1 MKLGIEKTKFTKVS
15 EIEIPSIFYR
25 RMLTGIKEF
34 DELFGNGILPG
45 SAFTVTAQ
53 AGCGKTTFLL
63 QLCEALAAS
72 GYDVGYASGEEN
84 QYQLAFNCK
93 RLNVRNVNIANETDI
108 DTLAA
113 EMKSLDIIVIDSFQ
127 ALTSETKM
135 NHAELERYA
144 VQTLCQAAKA
154 NECAIFF
161 VMHLTK
167 NGILKGSTLVPH
179 SVDVNMQI
187 ELDPE
192 VDETARVINIYKN
205 RFGTCGNYSAMM
217 TSRGFELSGKKEV
230 VKAKSKSARQ
240 KEQLDAIMAINEPP
254 HITKE
259 VVIKTLKV
267 TSSQAYLLLKELTNS
282 GKLKKFGRG
291 QNAIFKK
298 SIVSSEATK
307 VTVLQ

>member
-15 EIEIPSIFYR
+15 EIQIPSIFYR

-63 QLCEALAAS
+63 QLCEALS
-72 GYDVGYASGEEN
+72 TNGYDVGYASGEEN

-113 EMKSLDIIVIDSFQ
+113 AMKNLDVIVIDSFQ
-127 ALTSETKM
+127 ALSTETKM
-135 NHAELERYA
+135 NHSELERHA

-167 NGILKGSTLVPH
+167 NGLLKGSTLVPH

-192 VDETARVINIYKN
+192 VDETARLINVYKN

-230 VKAKSKSARQ
+230 IKAKSKKSRYSD
-240 KEQLDAIMAINEPP
+240 QLNAIMAINEPP

-267 TSSQAYLLLKELTNS
+267 TSSQAYLLLKELTDS

-291 QNAIFKK
+291 TSAIFKQT
-298 SIVSSEATK
+298 VS
-307 VTVLQ
+307 V

>member
-15 EIEIPSIFYR
+15 EIQIPDIFYR
-25 RMLTGIKEF
+25 KMMTGIKEF

-63 QLCEALAAS
+63 QLCEALAGV

-93 RLNVRNVNIANETDI
+93 RLNVCNVNIANETDV
-108 DTLAA
+108 DVLAEA
-113 EMKSLDIIVIDSFQ
+113 MKDLDVLVVDSFQ
-127 ALTSETKM
+127 ALSTEAKRNQS
-135 NHAELERYA
+135 ELERYA

-167 NGILKGSTLVPH
+167 SGVLKGSTLVPH
-179 SVDVNMQI
+179 SVDVNLQI
-187 ELDPE
+187 EKDEE
-192 VDETARVINIYKN
+192 VDETARVINVYKN

-230 VKAKSKSARQ
+230 VKAKSKKSRSND
-240 KEQLDAIMAINEPP
+240 QLAEIMAIDEPP

-267 TSSQAYLLLKELTNS
+267 TSSQAYLLLKELTDS

-291 QNAIFKK
+291 QDAIFKK
-298 SIVSSEATK
+298 VQVVA
-307 VTVLQ
+307 

>member
-15 EIEIPSIFYR
+15 DIQIPSIFYK

-34 DELFGNGILPG
+34 DELFGDGILPG

-63 QLCEALAAS
+63 QLCEALAAT

-93 RLNVRNVNIANETDI
+93 RLNVRNVNIANETDV

-113 EMKSLDIIVIDSFQ
+113 EMKNLDVLVIDSFQ
-127 ALTSETKM
+127 ALSSETKM
-135 NHAELERYA
+135 NHSELERHA

-167 NGILKGSTLVPH
+167 NGLLKGSTLVPH

-230 VKAKSKSARQ
+230 VKAKSKKSRYSD
-240 KEQLDAIMAINEPP
+240 QLDAIMAINEPP

-267 TSSQAYLLLKELTNS
+267 TSSQAYLLLKELTDS

-291 QNAIFKK
+291 QSAVFKK
-298 SIVSSEATK
+298 G
-307 VTVLQ
+307 VTANQAVTA

>member
-15 EIEIPSIFYR
+15 EIQIPDIFYK

-34 DELFGNGILPG
+34 DMLFGDGILPG

-53 AGCGKTTFLL
+53 AGAGKTTFLL
-63 QLCEALAAS
+63 QLCESLANN

-108 DTLAA
+108 DTLAEA
-113 EMKSLDIIVIDSFQ
+113 MKALDVIVIDSFQ
-127 ALTSETKM
+127 ALSNETKM
-135 NHAELERYA
+135 NQAELERHA
-144 VQTLCQAAKA
+144 VQSLCAAAKA

-167 NGILKGSTLVPH
+167 NGVLKGSTLVPH

-187 ELDPE
+187 ELDE
-192 VDETARVINIYKN
+192 ELDEAARIINVYKN
-205 RFGTCGNYSAMM
+205 RFGTCGSYSAMM
-217 TSRGFELSGKKEV
+217 TATGFELSGKREV
-230 VKAKSKSARQ
+230 VKAKSKHARQ
-240 KEQLDAIMAINEPP
+240 KEQLDQILAIDEPP

-259 VVIKTLKV
+259 VVIKVLGV
-267 TSSQAYLLLKELTNS
+267 TSSQAYLLLKELTDT

-291 QNAIFKK
+291 QSAIFKK
-298 SIVSSEATK
+298 SLCVK
-307 VTVLQ
+307 

>member
-15 EIEIPSIFYR
+15 EIQIPDIFYR
-25 RMLTGIKEF
+25 KMLTGIKEF

-63 QLCEALAAS
+63 QLCEALAGV

-93 RLNVRNVNIANETDI
+93 RLNVRNVNIANETDV
-108 DTLAA
+108 DVLAEA
-113 EMKSLDIIVIDSFQ
+113 MKDLDVLVVDSFQ
-127 ALTSETKM
+127 ALSTEAKRNQS
-135 NHAELERYA
+135 ELERYA

-167 NGILKGSTLVPH
+167 AGVLKGSTLVPH
-179 SVDVNMQI
+179 SVDVNLQI
-187 ELDPE
+187 EKDEE
-192 VDETARVINIYKN
+192 VDETARVINVYKN

-230 VKAKSKSARQ
+230 VKAKSKKSRSND
-240 KEQLDAIMAINEPP
+240 QLAEIMAIDEPP

-267 TSSQAYLLLKELTNS
+267 TSSQAYLLLKELTDS

-291 QNAIFKK
+291 QDAIFKK
-298 SIVSSEATK
+298 VEVVA
-307 VTVLQ
+307 

>member
-15 EIEIPSIFYR
+15 EIQIPDIFYR
-25 RMLTGIKEF
+25 KMLTGIKEF

-63 QLCEALAAS
+63 QLCEALAGV

-93 RLNVRNVNIANETDI
+93 RLNVCNVNIANETDV
-108 DTLAA
+108 DVLAEA
-113 EMKSLDIIVIDSFQ
+113 MKDLDVLVVDSFQ
-127 ALTSETKM
+127 ALSTEAKRNQS
-135 NHAELERYA
+135 ELERYA

-167 NGILKGSTLVPH
+167 SGVLKGSTLVPH
-179 SVDVNMQI
+179 SVDVNLQI
-187 ELDPE
+187 EKDEE
-192 VDETARVINIYKN
+192 VDETARVINVYKN

-230 VKAKSKSARQ
+230 VKAKSKKSRSND
-240 KEQLDAIMAINEPP
+240 QLAEIMAIDEPP

-267 TSSQAYLLLKELTNS
+267 TSSQAYLLLKELTDS

-291 QNAIFKK
+291 QDAIFKK
-298 SIVSSEATK
+298 VQVVA
-307 VTVLQ
+307 